1 MNPDTTRICRSR
13 SELMNVLRPQTQPS
27 GDVSPSRMRLSLK
40 AEQLLKAHLD
50 NPLTIREVCTAI
62 GVPSRTLH
70 VAFLEYFG
78 VPPKRYVKILRLN
91 AARNELRDATART
104 TVTGVAMRW
113 SFFHLSRFSQEYWKM
128 FGEWP
133 STTLRRQKSSL
144 IRRRPI

>member
-1 MNPDTTRICRSR
+1 MYALS
-13 SELMNVLRPQTQPS
+13 PQTQPP
-27 GDVSPSRMRLSLK
+27 GGISPSRMRLSLK
-40 AEQLLKAHLD
+40 TEQLLKANLD
-50 NPLTIREVCTAI
+50 HPLTIREICTAI

-133 STTLRRQKSSL
+133 STTLRRQKSRLMRSA
-144 IRRRPI
+144 PGSGDAQFY